1 MRSYPVR
8 SSCEHHGSLAR
19 ISVLVTASFLLGG
32 LCAAHADAPRN
43 ETGAER
49 SELAYCQVS
58 ARAGCQCSFAT
69 LETPFTFGE
78 AATIISLFYDNF
90 PDERYSR
97 LLETFSRQ
105 CAGEPRPEAAAQPTV
120 TIKSDIAAVPPA
132 STQPRALVKG
142 GRP

>member
-1 MRSYPVR
+1 MRSYPVH
-8 SSCEHHGSLAR
+8 SSWGHHGSLAC
-19 ISVLVTASFLLGG
+19 VSFLVAAAFLVEG
-32 LCAAHADAPRN
+32 LRAARADAPGN

-49 SELAYCQVS
+49 SELAFCQVS

-97 LLETFSRQ
+97 LLETFLRQ